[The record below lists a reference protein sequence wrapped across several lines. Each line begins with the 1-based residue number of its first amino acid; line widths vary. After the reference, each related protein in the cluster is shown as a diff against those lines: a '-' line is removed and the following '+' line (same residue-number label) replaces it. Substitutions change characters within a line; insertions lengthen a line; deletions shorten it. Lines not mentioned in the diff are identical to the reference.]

1 MLDLLPVDPTMII
14 KTLAETS
21 FKTRSKK
28 RVNMKHQDYQIL
40 SQNNKQKKQMKKL
53 RSSNLM
59 VMLLWGKLK
68 LIAKAKRMILQF
80 LIRFVKIQVVCK
92 RRVVL

>member
-1 MLDLLPVDPTMII
+1 MLDLLPVDLIMII
-14 KTLAETS
+14 KTLVETS
-21 FKTRSKK
+21 FKPRSKK

-40 SQNNKQKKQMKKL
+40 SRNNKQKKQMKKL
-53 RSSNLM
+53 RSSNSM